1 MPATQPSANTAQERN
16 REENSEVEL
25 GTESEAES
33 SGAEETDEEDP
44 EALLEEVKADQ
55 AKEEAKVK
63 AAAEKLGD
71 KERKVG
77 DIRGKW
83 HLYSAQWVEEYASKK
98 DQDLEDNDWTD
109 GVGSIEFGKH
119 LIVEDFGPYAG
130 NMGMQLEIWGGP
142 VDAQATKFNKPKYTS
157 TLPESVQLFDE
168 GEEDQIY
175 VELRFLGNGYLELH
189 MDGIYFA
196 GILVQDRK
204 AVKRAAE
211 EFDDEWRN
219 CKYTRHTHPSN
230 MLAAFGMP
238 ADLEDSDS
246 GSFDE
251 SDDEDDDEDGE

>member
-1 MPATQPSANTAQERN
+1 MPATQPSANIAQERS

-33 SGAEETDEEDP
+33 SGAENTDEEDP

-55 AKEEAKVK
+55 AKEEEKVK

-71 KERKVG
+71 RERKVG

-83 HLYSAQWVEEYASKK
+83 NLYSAQWVEKYVSE
-98 DQDLEDNDWTD
+98 DGQDLEDTDWTD

-142 VDAQATKFNKPKYTS
+142 VDAQATTFNKPKYTS
-157 TLPESVQLFDE
+157 THPESVQLFDE

-175 VELRFLGNGYLELH
+175 VELNFLGDGYLELR

-196 GILVQDRK
+196 GIMVQDRK

-230 MLAAFGMP
+230 MFAGFGV
-238 ADLEDSDS
+238 DLEDSDS

>member
-1 MPATQPSANTAQERN
+1 MPATQPSANPAQERN

-55 AKEEAKVK
+55 AKEEEKVK

-71 KERKVG
+71 TERKVG

-83 HLYSAQWVEEYASKK
+83 HLYSAQWVEEYASK
-98 DQDLEDNDWTD
+98 DGQDLEDNDWTD

-142 VDAQATKFNKPKYTS
+142 VDAHATTFNKPKYTS

-175 VELRFLGNGYLELH
+175 VELRFLGDGYLELH

-230 MLAAFGMP
+230 MLAGFGVP
-238 ADLEDSDS
+238 DGLEDSDS

-251 SDDEDDDEDGE
+251 SDDEDDNEDGE